1 MPAGGAAAL
10 APTFRAAAA
19 DGPAESVAATLADV
33 RARGDAAVLDA
44 IRAFDAPGFDG
55 ADALVDPEEVDAAV
69 AALDPVLRDAIDFAA
84 AQVRAVAEFAPEFV
98 EIKPWGACGPLAVWI
113 DRRCD
118 TAAVAARLKGA
129 AAAGPAA
136 P

>member
-1 MPAGGAAAL
+1 MLRRIFGASG
-10 APTFRAAAA
+10 PRAMKLTDVVARIRESLEAT
-19 DGPAESVAATLADV
+19 PVAE
-33 RARGDAAVLDA
+33 
-44 IRAFDAPGFDG
+44 I
-55 ADALVDPEEVDAAV
+55 E
-69 AALDPVLRDAIDFAA
+69 